1 MNFAK
6 CGAMAK
12 LKIMFNKINLILD
25 SELKKI
31 IPVFFISITVVS
43 LLEIFSLSLIIPL
56 ITLILNDLVIQF
68 IYNNLPFLKDYSNSA
83 VVIML
88 FLLGLVTFLKQFF
101 IFFSWLQF
109 SYVAK

>member
-1 MNFAK
+1 
-6 CGAMAK
+6 MAK

-56 ITLILNDLVIQF
+56 ITLILNEDLVIQF

-88 FLLGLVTFLKQFF
+88 FFLLGFSYFLKAIFLFFFLVTIFLCSKNR
-101 IFFSWLQF
+101 I
-109 SYVAK
+109 